1 MKKTTRR
8 RRRQPGDFRDRMLRQ
23 LINVLKELEL
33 TGEERT
39 ILSLFMHTHFLS
51 AWHPENR
58 DEAHDAM
65 IQALAI
71 LRGCDVENAD
81 AIQEQV
87 QKAWR
92 VIIEARRPEYGVQV
106 Q

>member
-33 TGEERT
+33 SGEERT
-39 ILSLFMHTHFLS
+39 ILGLFMHTHFLS
-51 AWHPENR
+51 AWHEENR
-58 DEAHDAM
+58 LEAHDAM
-65 IQALAI
+65 MQALAI
-71 LRGCDVENAD
+71 LRGCDVD
-81 AIQEQV
+81 SSDRIQEQV

-92 VIIEARRPEYGVQV
+92 VIIAARRQEYGVQV